1 MQALL
6 SYLDSI
12 NWFLDCA
19 IGSHCILF
27 PQLVYPLLS
36 NMAARKSRMLRR
48 ERLLEAC
55 LSMWLLPA
63 VACATL
69 AAPPAVSPVSV
80 ARLATT
86 TNGHTATNVPNGP
99 TNGHTATN
107 GTTVAVFAG
116 HDALAYTKA
125 SPCLANATALAACN
139 LQVYDAAAT
148 TAKASGA
155 ELVVFPEGYGL
166 VPKHDLFEP
175 LVSFAGGAPL
185 CDDEARY
192 AKN

>member
-1 MQALL
+1 
-6 SYLDSI
+6 
-12 NWFLDCA
+12 
-19 IGSHCILF
+19 
-27 PQLVYPLLS
+27 
-36 NMAARKSRMLRR
+36 MLRR

-55 LSMWLLPA
+55 LSMWLIPA

-69 AAPPAVSPVSV
+69 AAPPAVSPVSL

-86 TNGHTATNVPNGP
+86 

>member
-1 MQALL
+1 M
-6 SYLDSI
+6 S
-12 NWFLDCA
+12 
-19 IGSHCILF
+19 
-27 PQLVYPLLS
+27 
-36 NMAARKSRMLRR
+36 
-48 ERLLEAC
+48 
-55 LSMWLLPA
+55 
-63 VACATL
+63 L
-69 AAPPAVSPVSV
+69 A
-80 ARLATT
+80 
-86 TNGHTATNVPNGP
+86 N
-99 TNGHTATN
+99 NGHTATN

-116 HDALAYTKA
+116 HDAMAYTKA

-175 LVSFAGGAPL
+175 LVSFAGAPPL